1 MASRTIVCQSRER
14 AARNAYGQWEFTMLT
29 RRQFGTSTLALAGSL
44 FLPKSSGAATVET
57 TRLLDA
63 IKQLEIRSGGRLG
76 VAVLDTRT
84 GASIHH
90 KGDERFPMCSTFK
103 ALASAAILK
112 GAGDKLDRL
121 DRRIRIEQADIVENS
136 PVTREHVGSD
146 GMSLRELC
154 EAAMTRSD
162 NTAANLLLKN
172 MGGPAGLTAFAR
184 SLGDKVTR
192 LDRTETQLN
201 EAAPGDPRDTTS
213 PNAMAGNFRR
223 LLFGNELMPEARDQ
237 LAKWLIANKTGDYR
251 LRAGLPQNWR
261 VGDKT
266 GAGGNG
272 TNNDVAVV
280 WPPQRSPLIIAVY
293 LTGAS
298 LDMNGQNEVIAS
310 AGREVARE
318 FG

>member
-1 MASRTIVCQSRER
+1 
-14 AARNAYGQWEFTMLT
+14 MLT

-57 TRLLDA
+57 TRLFDA
-63 IKQLEIRSGGRLG
+63 IKQLEIKSGGRLG
-76 VAVLDTRT
+76 VAVLDTQT

-136 PVTREHVGSD
+136 PVTREHVGPD

-201 EAAPGDPRDTTS
+201 EAAAGDPRDTTS
-213 PNAMAGNFRR
+213 PNAMAANFRR

-237 LAKWLIANKTGDYR
+237 LAKWLIANKTGDNR

-266 GAGGNG
+266 GAGGHG